1 MGNQECIWDVR
12 FEICISYEGGGT
24 EKAVGYALLISGLI
38 VAGDVNL
45 GIVSV
50 KVQGRKHKSLQRFSS
65 GRDFTQRIGYLQNHQ
80 TAEGEEVRRLLGFR
94 DTLLTARL

>member
-50 KVQGRKHKSLQRFSS
+50 KVQGRKHKSL
-65 GRDFTQRIGYLQNHQ
+65 
-80 TAEGEEVRRLLGFR
+80 
-94 DTLLTARL
+94 